1 VPRDPLPGDA
11 LSHAERT
18 RYDGSAMPL
27 DGLPLTDRI
36 RFQFDKAPTTGR
48 VRQPDNRLRGS
59 PQASLALHA
68 DRERLKRPEQRQI
81 AGRAACHDA
90 KGIPGPAH
98 REWGQRHSACWYS
111 EVSPSSLLPL
121 HALDSR
127 LFYEG
132 VEGLRR
138 RSSI

>member
-1 VPRDPLPGDA
+1 MPRDPVFGDA

-18 RYDGSAMPL
+18 RYDRSAMPL
-27 DGLPLTDRI
+27 DGLPLMDRI

-48 VRQPDNRLRGS
+48 VRQPDKRLRGA

-90 KGIPGPAH
+90 KGIPGRPT
-98 REWGQRHSACWYS
+98 RQSFC
-111 EVSPSSLLPL
+111 
-121 HALDSR
+121 
-127 LFYEG
+127 
-132 VEGLRR
+132 
-138 RSSI
+138 